1 MVSFNGIGQWCATFL
16 GEDIPEGSVVKVSEA
31 QTAAACGAGDPFC
44 GVAVAGRDGAVSVQ
58 VGGFVTVGYSE
69 GTPAVGFTG
78 LSANGSGGV
87 KSDESGVKRW
97 VVETDETA
105 QTVTVLL

>member
-16 GEDIPEGSVVKVSEA
+16 GETISEGSVVKVSA
-31 QTAAACGAGDPFC
+31 SQTVAACAAGDPFC
-44 GVAVAGRDGAVSVQ
+44 GVAVAGRDGAVTVQ
-58 VGGFVTVGYSE
+58 VGGFVTVSYSDSV
-69 GTPAVGFTG
+69 PAVGFTG
-78 LSANGSGGV
+78 LSADGSGGV

>member
-16 GEDIPEGSVVKVSEA
+16 GENIPEGSVVKVSEA
-31 QTAAACGAGDPFC
+31 QTVAACSAGEPFC
-44 GVAVAGRDGAVSVQ
+44 GVAVAGRDGACSVQ
-58 VGGFVTVGYSE
+58 VGGFVTVHYSE
-69 GTPAVGFTG
+69 TAPTVGFTG
-78 LSANGSGGV
+78 LSADGSGGV